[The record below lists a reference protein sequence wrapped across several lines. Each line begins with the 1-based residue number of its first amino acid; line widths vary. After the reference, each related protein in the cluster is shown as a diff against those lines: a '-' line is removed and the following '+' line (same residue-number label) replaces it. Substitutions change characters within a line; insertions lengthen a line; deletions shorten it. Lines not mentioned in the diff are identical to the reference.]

1 MGYKYHVHAS
11 RYPYQ
16 GYWETDRGFETLD
29 EAVNYIKQCQSEGYV
44 IVDLQCRDFEVK

>member
-29 EAVNYIKQCQSEGYV
+29 EAVNYIKQCQFDGYV
-44 IVDLQCRDFEVK
+44 IIDLQCRDF